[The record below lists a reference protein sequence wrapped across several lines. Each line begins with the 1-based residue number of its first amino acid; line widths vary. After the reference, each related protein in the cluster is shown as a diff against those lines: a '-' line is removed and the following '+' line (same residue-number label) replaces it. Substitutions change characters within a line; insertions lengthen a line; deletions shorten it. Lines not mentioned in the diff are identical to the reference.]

1 MALNSTNFRDAI
13 KPQDLFA
20 VVITL
25 MGLAIALFLED
36 SIIKLIGG
44 SIAVLGGVALY
55 VTITQRIND
64 QIQLRTRRT
73 TLPPPAFKTRVTH
86 DPTTSTKRIL
96 FDDFQETFTP
106 DDEGADDTSK
116 NVKAAARPVEPSR
129 PDSASATSSRP
140 VERPA
145 PGQRDE
151 TPVRTVTPTTAR
163 RSEPVDGASV
173 ENEFVGDGGESF
185 RVIRPAAKG
194 DSTQANERPSPAP
207 EQPRATQQPVPPSP
221 APRES
226 TQSRDRE
233 SAQSHEPDRRPD
245 RRPVQQPVRQEPQP
259 HRQSGSD
266 GRAQAA
272 SEPVEPIHLSK
283 PVEELEPRRMA
294 TRQQVGVILDDL
306 LSESEDDGKGSE
318 PRAEFVRLVAQ
329 TLNAIARSIQ
339 ARSIVYFWV
348 NLDRGHLLPEA
359 KVSTGTHEIRTG
371 VRFPLGTDVI
381 SQIARS
387 GVPEIITDI
396 SPAAE
401 RELIAY
407 YASPAN
413 TRSFV
418 GVPVFFRREVVGVL
432 AADSSE
438 ENAFD
443 EGSVATLA
451 EYTRLISGLIRGYTE
466 KYDLQLTARTLEAFE
481 QMHRLF
487 TGASLDPTKIAEV
500 LVEQIEQLFD
510 ASYIAAVLF
519 DTDKHLWK
527 VAACRSDELRGELRS
542 MNLDM
547 QGSLIGRATRFAEE
561 VYIEQVRD
569 EVRFRSGERL
579 VRGGTFLAL
588 PLVAAAKCYGAVAIE
603 HPSATAYIPRDVD
616 ILRDLVRYAAM
627 AIEVFNT
634 NQAIESQTVFDEVT
648 GLYNSDFFLSNL
660 EGEVRRA
667 RDFKTALSVALISI
681 DFPSSLKLA
690 GRVEMEELIVTEVG
704 SVIGS
709 SLRPYDVAG
718 RVNGGFGVV
727 LVGKNDQQA
736 YLWAEKLRKEIASR
750 IMNVGGRKFSVTVSI
765 GLCDLGEYSTGEQL
779 VTGARQALDKVRS
792 GEGNAVV
799 LF

>member
-1 MALNSTNFRDAI
+1 MALNSTTFRDAI
-13 KPQDLFA
+13 KPQDLLA

-25 MGLAIALFLED
+25 MGVAIALFLDD

-55 VTITQRIND
+55 VTITQRVND

-106 DDEGADDTSK
+106 DDEGANDTPKKS
-116 NVKAAARPVEPSR
+116 VPVPQAAPVSQPQRNE
-129 PDSASATSSRP
+129 TSSP
-140 VERPA
+140 SVERPA
-145 PGQRDE
+145 PRKKEESVAQEPTR
-151 TPVRTVTPTTAR
+151 TQPPVP
-163 RSEPVDGASV
+163 RSQPLNEIPVDG
-173 ENEFVGDGGESF
+173 EFAGDGGESF
-185 RVIRPAAKG
+185 RVIKPTSKPVAAPQNNVPSRQEAPRTSQPTPVQSKARESEPPRSSSVPPETSSRRKTGEAKPAA
-194 DSTQANERPSPAP
+194 
-207 EQPRATQQPVPPSP
+207 VPKTDPL
-221 APRES
+221 
-226 TQSRDRE
+226 
-233 SAQSHEPDRRPD
+233 
-245 RRPVQQPVRQEPQP
+245 
-259 HRQSGSD
+259 
-266 GRAQAA
+266 
-272 SEPVEPIHLSK
+272 EPVVLSR
-283 PVEELEPRRMA
+283 PVEELEPKRMA

-443 EGSVATLA
+443 EAAVATLA

-481 QMHRLF
+481 QMHRAF
-487 TGASLDPTKIAEV
+487 TGASLDPMRIAEI
-500 LVEQIEQLFD
+500 LVERIEQLFD

-519 DTDKHLWK
+519 DTDKQLWR
-527 VAACRSDELRGELRS
+527 VAACRSDDQRAELRV

-561 VYIEQVRD
+561 IYVDQVRD
-569 EVRFRSGERL
+569 EIRFRPGERL
-579 VRGGTFLAL
+579 TTGGTFLAV
-588 PLVAAAKCYGAVAIE
+588 PLVAAAKCYGAVAVE
-603 HPSATAYIPRDVD
+603 HPSPTAYIPRDVD

-634 NQAIESQTVFDEVT
+634 NRAIEAQTVFDEVT
-648 GLYNSDFFLSNL
+648 GLYNREFFLSSL
-660 EGEVRRA
+660 DGEVRRSH
-667 RDFKTALSVALISI
+667 DFKTALSLALIAI
-681 DFPSSLKLA
+681 DFPASLQIS
-690 GRVEMEELIVTEVG
+690 GRIEMEEIIVTEVG
-704 SVIGS
+704 SSIVG

-718 RVNGGFGVV
+718 RVDGGFGAV
-727 LVGKNDQQA
+727 LIGKNDQQA

-765 GLCDLGEYSTGEQL
+765 GLCDLGEYTSGEQL
-779 VTGARQALDKVRS
+779 VAGARQALDKVQG